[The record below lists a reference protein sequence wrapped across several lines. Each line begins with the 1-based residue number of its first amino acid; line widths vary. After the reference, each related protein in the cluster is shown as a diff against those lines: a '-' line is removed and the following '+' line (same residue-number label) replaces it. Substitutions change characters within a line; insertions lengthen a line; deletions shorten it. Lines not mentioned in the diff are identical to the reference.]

1 MFMDLTHF
9 YSGETVS
16 VRANAIL
23 TVRDCGERTL
33 IIDSNGRGQY
43 VREPRTVVVDLIT
56 AIESSR
62 IGWEAMKNGE
72 TI

>member
-9 YSGETVS
+9 FSGNIVS
-16 VRANAIL
+16 VKANAIL
-23 TVRDCGERTL
+23 TVRDCGEKTL

-62 IGWEAMKNGE
+62 IGWEAMQND
-72 TI
+72 